1 MKPAG
6 TPRRVA
12 ILSTG
17 RTEWHGLASAL
28 GRLFYGHDFQSVPTQ
43 MEVDSYHQS
52 YPYPGFTTCALSPHH
67 VEHPPES
74 ARDLIARAAQEA
86 LGSTKANKPPADLV
100 VIVDDLELA
109 NRDQPEQ
116 AVAVFR
122 AAVRQ
127 HLAGLQGCRD
137 RTARALQERVSFHLI
152 VPMIESWFFADPGAL
167 QTAGVPAE
175 RSVAVQNE
183 HDPELFWVDE
193 PAYLAASDADCP
205 CWAAL
210 PGGTNKKKQRPKWLG
225 EGPRQAHAKG
235 YLQWLCID
243 GSQKNCTTYDETRKG
258 SAALRSLDWDRVLL
272 RPPMQLQFLAALLD
286 DIAVALGQPLGGLA
300 ERVLSPLTCLAKR
313 PTDAVLRN
321 L

>member
-28 GRLFYGHDFQSVPTQ
+28 GRLFDGYDFQSVPTQ
-43 MEVDSYHQS
+43 KEVDSYHES
-52 YPYPGFTTCALSPHH
+52 YPYPGFTTCALSPRH

-74 ARDLIARAAQEA
+74 AFDLVARAAQEA
-86 LGSTKANKPPADLV
+86 LGDHRANKPAADLV
-100 VIVDDLELA
+100 VVVDDLELA
-109 NRDQPEQ
+109 NRDQPER

-122 AAVRQ
+122 AAVQQ
-127 HLAGLQGCRD
+127 HVERLQGSRK
-137 RTARALQERVSFHLI
+137 RTERALQERVSFHLI

-167 QTAGVPAE
+167 RIAGVPAD
-175 RSVAVQNE
+175 RMVAVPEDQ
-183 HDPELFWVDE
+183 DPEQLWVDE
-193 PAYLAASDADCP
+193 PTYLAASDVDCP

-210 PGGTNKKKQRPKWLG
+210 PVNTNKKKQRPKWLG

-258 SAALRSLDWDRVLL
+258 SAALRSLNWDRVLL

-286 DIAVALGQPLGGLA
+286 DIAVALGQPLDGLA